1 MPEPYSYR
9 GDPAV
14 PPFADDRP
22 VIVFDGHC
30 VLCSGGAQFVLRH
43 DPHGH
48 YRLLAAQ
55 TPLGE
60 ALYKHFGLNAS
71 DYDTM
76 ILIKDGAAVVKADA
90 VIGIAQGLG
99 LPWSLAVMLRV
110 LPRSWRDGLYGILA
124 RNRLRVFGRSETCYM
139 PDPRWTDRFLA

>member
-1 MPEPYSYR
+1 MREPYSYR
-9 GDPAV
+9 SDPAV
-14 PPFADDRP
+14 PAFADDRP

-43 DPHGH
+43 DTRGR

-55 TPLGE
+55 TPLGD
-60 ALYKHFGLNAS
+60 ALYRHFGLAPN

-76 ILIKDGAAVVKADA
+76 ILIEDGVPVVKADA
-90 VIGIAQGLG
+90 VIRIAQGLG
-99 LPWSLAVMLRV
+99 LPWSLAVVLRG

-139 PDPRWTDRFLA
+139 PDPRHADRFLA

>member
-60 ALYKHFGLNAS
+60 ALYKHFGLNVS

>member
-1 MPEPYSYR
+1 MREPYSYR
-9 GDPAV
+9 SDPAV
-14 PPFADDRP
+14 PAFADDRP

-43 DPHGH
+43 DAQGR

-55 TPLGE
+55 TPLGD
-60 ALYKHFGLNAS
+60 ALYRHFGLS
-71 DYDTM
+71 STDYETM
-76 ILIKDGAAVVKADA
+76 ILVEDGVAVVKGDA
-90 VIGIAQGLG
+90 VIRIAQGLG
-99 LPWSLAVMLRV
+99 LPWSLAVVLRV

-139 PDPRWTDRFLA
+139 PDPRYADRFLA